1 MAKLKK
7 KHKVKRLIAYSSL
20 PVVVAS
26 LCCLSPVI
34 LVLLGISTVGFAS
47 SLADQLYGEWK
58 WYFRGVGLGA
68 LVVAAMLYLRRAK
81 GVCTFDQAKRRRNE
95 VINVVALFLIVGV
108 VGYILFLY
116 VFVHII
122 GALLGLWPF

>member
-1 MAKLKK
+1 MPTIKNDN
-7 KHKVKRLIAYSSL
+7 KVKRLIAYSSA
-20 PVVVAS
+20 PVIIAS

-34 LVLLGISTVGFAS
+34 LVLLGISTVGFAA

-58 WYFRGVGLGA
+58 WYFRVAGLIA
-68 LVVAAMLYLRRAK
+68 LIVAIVFYLRRSK
-81 GVCTFDQAKRRRNE
+81 GVCTFGQFKRRRNE
-95 VINVVALFLIVGV
+95 VINIVAIFLIVGV